1 MKGLGMPGVL
11 REHRTGKGQGRS
23 SGQQDIW
30 AESWLSEGEVMQAD
44 GSVAQGKAT
53 QPNSNQVYL
62 MQDLFLLV
70 SSMPHESSLAKEKLP
85 SVLP

>member
-1 MKGLGMPGVL
+1 
-11 REHRTGKGQGRS
+11 
-23 SGQQDIW
+23 
-30 AESWLSEGEVMQAD
+30 MQAD

-62 MQDLFLLV
+62 MQDLLLLV